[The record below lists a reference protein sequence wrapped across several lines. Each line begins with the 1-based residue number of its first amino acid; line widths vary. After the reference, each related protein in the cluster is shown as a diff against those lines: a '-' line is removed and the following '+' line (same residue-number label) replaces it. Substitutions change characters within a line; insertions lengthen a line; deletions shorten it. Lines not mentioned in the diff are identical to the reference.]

1 MVPFLL
7 FFALYKHFFQ
17 NQQFSFQQFSVSFLN
32 LNPMLILVLIFFSIL
47 NWTIETYKWQLI
59 LSSLEKISFF
69 QALKSVLMGLTISQV
84 FPYKTGEYLGRM
96 ISVTDENKIQSGV
109 LSVWA
114 SMSQLLN
121 TLVFGIIA
129 LIIINTF
136 DTEWRNY
143 SIIVSLLVLF
153 IAGLVF
159 LFLPNWFNQIKKIK
173 LFSDIKSIKQIN
185 QQVKIQI
192 FMMSFFRYLSF
203 IIPYSILIHT
213 FALNAKDF
221 SFFYIMTAVSSIYLL
236 QTIAPSFILTD
247 VMIRMT
253 VPALVLSQF
262 LVFKNNETYLPG
274 MLIYLFNVIIPMI
287 FGLFFLLNSKLKK
300 Q

>member
-17 NQQFSFQQFSVSFLN
+17 NQQFSFQKFSVSFLN
-32 LNPMLILVLIFFSIL
+32 LNPILILVLIFFSIL

-96 ISVTDENKIQSGV
+96 ISVTDENKIQSGI

-129 LIIINTF
+129 LIIINPF

-173 LFSDIKSIKQIN
+173 LFSDIKFLKQIN